1 VRQFIAETPPEQ
13 VRPERLIT
21 GDDLQAMG
29 FRPGPLF
36 SQILGTVEDA
46 QLEGQ
51 VQTQQEAAQFVLKQ
65 FGAKKDRV

>member
-1 VRQFIAETPPEQ
+1 M
-13 VRPERLIT
+13 T

-36 SQILGTVEDA
+36 SEILRALEDA

-51 VQTQQEAAQFVLKQ
+51 IRTREEAEDYVLDK
-65 FGAKKDRV
+65 FGSKERKASRN